1 MLPVMPP
8 LAIDLGVATSLPDK
22 VQALRQR
29 FYLIVQ
35 ADLED
40 IMDSSFE
47 DSSFPDP
54 LAIS

>member
-8 LAIDLGVATSLPDK
+8 LATDLGVATSLSDK

-40 IMDSSFE
+40 ITDSSFE